1 MEAYIPYG
9 WQFKGEDVFMPTSK
23 GKGLNIFGLLTRDN
37 KLRFSSTTNNINS
50 DFIIQQLEGLALS
63 IQNPTVVV
71 LDNARV
77 HKSAKFLSHLEAWEQ
92 RGLSIFHLPTY
103 SPHLNIIETL
113 WRKLKYEW
121 LDAIDYLEEDRL
133 FYAVTQILLAFGNS
147 LNINFSDFS
156 AI

>member
-9 WQFKGEDVFMPTSK
+9 WQFKGEDVFMTTSN

-77 HKSAKFLSHLEAWEQ
+77 HKSAKFQSHLEAWEQ
-92 RGLSIFHLPTY
+92 RGLSIFYLPTY

-121 LDAIDYLEEDRL
+121 LDAIDFLEEDAL
-133 FYAVTQILLAFGNS
+133 FYAVTQILHTFGHS
-147 LNINFSDFS
+147 LSINFSDFS
-156 AI
+156 AA